1 MAVPTSRGQLI
12 NFGLRKLGYPVL
24 EINLDTDQI
33 HDALDDTLQLY
44 QERHYNGIERMFLK
58 YKITQEDIDRGSAK
72 GTDGVGIVTTTGI
85 QTSNV
90 TVTSNFYE
98 NSNFIAVPDHVIG
111 VNKIFKFDS
120 SANLISTGAISGS
133 GSVLVTGSGTFE
145 PTATNTYTGG
155 TTVDGGIIAAYTD
168 RNWGAVPGSVDSDN
182 IILKNG
188 GELYM
193 AEQKQ
198 AIQPNTKVLAQFI
211 RDLSFEN
218 ILAQKG
224 LDTNTPPDIKVQ
236 VNLDAKKRTTDN
248 QYEVL
253 IKLSVVSSAKKET
266 SEPSD
271 DTKKSKLFVAESE
284 NSKLFILEIEYGG
297 IFEVTGVPE
306 DQIHPYLMIECP
318 RILFP
323 YLRRIVGDVTRDGGF
338 PPLNLEQINFL
349 ALYQNEVARRQAEAE
364 KATKN

>member
-1 MAVPTSRGQLI
+1 MT
-12 NFGLRKLGYPVL
+12 
-24 EINLDTDQI
+24 
-33 HDALDDTLQLY
+33 
-44 QERHYNGIERMFLK
+44 
-58 YKITQEDIDRGSAK
+58 
-72 GTDGVGIVTTTGI
+72 
-85 QTSNV
+85 
-90 TVTSNFYE
+90 
-98 NSNFIAVPDHVIG
+98 
-111 VNKIFKFDS
+111 
-120 SANLISTGAISGS
+120 
-133 GSVLVTGSGTFE
+133 
-145 PTATNTYTGG
+145 
-155 TTVDGGIIAAYTD
+155 
-168 RNWGAVPGSVDSDN
+168 
-182 IILKNG
+182 
-188 GELYM
+188 
-193 AEQKQ
+193 EQNQ

-224 LDTNTPPDIKVQ
+224 LDTNAPPDIKVQ

-266 SEPSD
+266 SEASD

-349 ALYQNEVARRQAEAE
+349 ALYQNEIARRQAEAQ

>member
-1 MAVPTSRGQLI
+1 MT
-12 NFGLRKLGYPVL
+12 
-24 EINLDTDQI
+24 
-33 HDALDDTLQLY
+33 
-44 QERHYNGIERMFLK
+44 
-58 YKITQEDIDRGSAK
+58 
-72 GTDGVGIVTTTGI
+72 
-85 QTSNV
+85 
-90 TVTSNFYE
+90 
-98 NSNFIAVPDHVIG
+98 
-111 VNKIFKFDS
+111 
-120 SANLISTGAISGS
+120 
-133 GSVLVTGSGTFE
+133 
-145 PTATNTYTGG
+145 
-155 TTVDGGIIAAYTD
+155 
-168 RNWGAVPGSVDSDN
+168 
-182 IILKNG
+182 
-188 GELYM
+188 
-193 AEQKQ
+193 EQNQ
-198 AIQPNTKVLAQFI
+198 PIQPNTKVLAQFI

-224 LDTNTPPDIKVQ
+224 SNTNAPPDIKVQ

-323 YLRRIVGDVTRDGGF
+323 YLRRIVADVTHDGGF

-349 ALYQNEVARRQAEAE
+349 ALYQKEIARRQKEAE
-364 KATKN
+364 QATKN

>member
-1 MAVPTSRGQLI
+1 
-12 NFGLRKLGYPVL
+12 
-24 EINLDTDQI
+24 
-33 HDALDDTLQLY
+33 
-44 QERHYNGIERMFLK
+44 
-58 YKITQEDIDRGSAK
+58 
-72 GTDGVGIVTTTGI
+72 
-85 QTSNV
+85 
-90 TVTSNFYE
+90 
-98 NSNFIAVPDHVIG
+98 
-111 VNKIFKFDS
+111 
-120 SANLISTGAISGS
+120 
-133 GSVLVTGSGTFE
+133 
-145 PTATNTYTGG
+145 
-155 TTVDGGIIAAYTD
+155 
-168 RNWGAVPGSVDSDN
+168 
-182 IILKNG
+182 
-188 GELYM
+188 M

-224 LDTNTPPDIKVQ
+224 LDTNTQPDIKVK
-236 VNLDAKKRTTDN
+236 VNLDAKKRAAEN

-253 IKLSVVSSAKKET
+253 IKLSVVSSAKKKTSET
-266 SEPSD
+266 SND
-271 DTKKSKLFVAESE
+271 NKKSKLFVADSE

-323 YLRRIVGDVTRDGGF
+323 YLRRIVGDVTHDGGF

-349 ALYQNEVARRQAEAE
+349 ALYQKEIERRQAEAQ

>member
-1 MAVPTSRGQLI
+1 
-12 NFGLRKLGYPVL
+12 
-24 EINLDTDQI
+24 
-33 HDALDDTLQLY
+33 
-44 QERHYNGIERMFLK
+44 
-58 YKITQEDIDRGSAK
+58 
-72 GTDGVGIVTTTGI
+72 
-85 QTSNV
+85 
-90 TVTSNFYE
+90 
-98 NSNFIAVPDHVIG
+98 
-111 VNKIFKFDS
+111 
-120 SANLISTGAISGS
+120 
-133 GSVLVTGSGTFE
+133 
-145 PTATNTYTGG
+145 
-155 TTVDGGIIAAYTD
+155 
-168 RNWGAVPGSVDSDN
+168 
-182 IILKNG
+182 
-188 GELYM
+188 M

-224 LDTNTPPDIKVQ
+224 LDTNTPPDIKVK
-236 VNLDAKKRTTDN
+236 VNLDAKKRKSEN

-253 IKLSVVSSAKKET
+253 IKLSVVSSAKTED
-266 SEPSD
+266 SND
-271 DTKKSKLFVAESE
+271 SE

-297 IFEVTGVPE
+297 IFELTGVPE

-349 ALYQNEVARRQAEAE
+349 ALYQKEITRRQAEAE

>member
-1 MAVPTSRGQLI
+1 
-12 NFGLRKLGYPVL
+12 
-24 EINLDTDQI
+24 
-33 HDALDDTLQLY
+33 
-44 QERHYNGIERMFLK
+44 
-58 YKITQEDIDRGSAK
+58 
-72 GTDGVGIVTTTGI
+72 
-85 QTSNV
+85 
-90 TVTSNFYE
+90 
-98 NSNFIAVPDHVIG
+98 
-111 VNKIFKFDS
+111 
-120 SANLISTGAISGS
+120 
-133 GSVLVTGSGTFE
+133 
-145 PTATNTYTGG
+145 
-155 TTVDGGIIAAYTD
+155 
-168 RNWGAVPGSVDSDN
+168 
-182 IILKNG
+182 
-188 GELYM
+188 M
-193 AEQKQ
+193 AEEKQ

-224 LDTNTPPDIKVQ
+224 LDTNTPPDIKVK
-236 VNLDAKKRTTDN
+236 VNLDAKKRKPED

-253 IKLSVVSSAKKET
+253 IKLSVISSIKTEAT
-266 SEPSD
+266 EPTD
-271 DTKKSKLFVAESE
+271 DKE

-349 ALYQNEVARRQAEAE
+349 ALYQNEISRRQAEAE

>member
-1 MAVPTSRGQLI
+1 
-12 NFGLRKLGYPVL
+12 
-24 EINLDTDQI
+24 
-33 HDALDDTLQLY
+33 
-44 QERHYNGIERMFLK
+44 
-58 YKITQEDIDRGSAK
+58 
-72 GTDGVGIVTTTGI
+72 
-85 QTSNV
+85 
-90 TVTSNFYE
+90 
-98 NSNFIAVPDHVIG
+98 
-111 VNKIFKFDS
+111 
-120 SANLISTGAISGS
+120 
-133 GSVLVTGSGTFE
+133 
-145 PTATNTYTGG
+145 
-155 TTVDGGIIAAYTD
+155 
-168 RNWGAVPGSVDSDN
+168 
-182 IILKNG
+182 
-188 GELYM
+188 M

-224 LDTNTPPDIKVQ
+224 LDTNTPPDIKVK
-236 VNLDAKKRTTDN
+236 VNLDAKKRKSEN

-253 IKLSVVSSAKKET
+253 IKLSVVSSAKTED
-266 SEPSD
+266 SND
-271 DTKKSKLFVAESE
+271 SE

-349 ALYQNEVARRQAEAE
+349 ALYQNEISRRQAEAE

>member
-1 MAVPTSRGQLI
+1 
-12 NFGLRKLGYPVL
+12 
-24 EINLDTDQI
+24 
-33 HDALDDTLQLY
+33 
-44 QERHYNGIERMFLK
+44 
-58 YKITQEDIDRGSAK
+58 
-72 GTDGVGIVTTTGI
+72 
-85 QTSNV
+85 
-90 TVTSNFYE
+90 
-98 NSNFIAVPDHVIG
+98 
-111 VNKIFKFDS
+111 
-120 SANLISTGAISGS
+120 
-133 GSVLVTGSGTFE
+133 
-145 PTATNTYTGG
+145 
-155 TTVDGGIIAAYTD
+155 
-168 RNWGAVPGSVDSDN
+168 
-182 IILKNG
+182 
-188 GELYM
+188 M

-224 LDTNTPPDIKVQ
+224 LDTNTPPDIKVK
-236 VNLDAKKRTTDN
+236 VNLDAKKRKPEN

-253 IKLSVVSSAKKET
+253 IKLSVVSSTKTDAK
-266 SEPSD
+266 EPSD
-271 DTKKSKLFVAESE
+271 DNE
-284 NSKLFILEIEYGG
+284 NSELFILEIEYGG

-349 ALYQNEVARRQAEAE
+349 ALYQNEIARRQAEAE

>member
-1 MAVPTSRGQLI
+1 
-12 NFGLRKLGYPVL
+12 
-24 EINLDTDQI
+24 
-33 HDALDDTLQLY
+33 
-44 QERHYNGIERMFLK
+44 
-58 YKITQEDIDRGSAK
+58 
-72 GTDGVGIVTTTGI
+72 
-85 QTSNV
+85 
-90 TVTSNFYE
+90 
-98 NSNFIAVPDHVIG
+98 
-111 VNKIFKFDS
+111 
-120 SANLISTGAISGS
+120 
-133 GSVLVTGSGTFE
+133 
-145 PTATNTYTGG
+145 
-155 TTVDGGIIAAYTD
+155 
-168 RNWGAVPGSVDSDN
+168 
-182 IILKNG
+182 
-188 GELYM
+188 M

-224 LDTNTPPDIKVQ
+224 LDTNTPPDIKVK
-236 VNLDAKKRTTDN
+236 VNLDAKKRKSEN

-253 IKLSVVSSAKKET
+253 IKLSVVSSAKTEN
-266 SEPSD
+266 SS
-271 DTKKSKLFVAESE
+271 ESE
-284 NSKLFILEIEYGG
+284 SSKLFISEIEYGG

-349 ALYQNEVARRQAEAE
+349 ALYQNEIARRQAEAE

>member
-1 MAVPTSRGQLI
+1 
-12 NFGLRKLGYPVL
+12 
-24 EINLDTDQI
+24 
-33 HDALDDTLQLY
+33 
-44 QERHYNGIERMFLK
+44 
-58 YKITQEDIDRGSAK
+58 
-72 GTDGVGIVTTTGI
+72 
-85 QTSNV
+85 
-90 TVTSNFYE
+90 
-98 NSNFIAVPDHVIG
+98 
-111 VNKIFKFDS
+111 
-120 SANLISTGAISGS
+120 
-133 GSVLVTGSGTFE
+133 
-145 PTATNTYTGG
+145 
-155 TTVDGGIIAAYTD
+155 
-168 RNWGAVPGSVDSDN
+168 
-182 IILKNG
+182 
-188 GELYM
+188 M

-224 LDTNTPPDIKVQ
+224 LDTNTPPDIKVK
-236 VNLDAKKRTTDN
+236 VNLDAKKRKSEN

-253 IKLSVVSSAKKET
+253 IKLSVVSS
-266 SEPSD
+266 
-271 DTKKSKLFVAESE
+271 TKTENSSESE

-349 ALYQNEVARRQAEAE
+349 ALYQNEIARRQAEAE

>member
-1 MAVPTSRGQLI
+1 
-12 NFGLRKLGYPVL
+12 
-24 EINLDTDQI
+24 
-33 HDALDDTLQLY
+33 
-44 QERHYNGIERMFLK
+44 
-58 YKITQEDIDRGSAK
+58 
-72 GTDGVGIVTTTGI
+72 
-85 QTSNV
+85 
-90 TVTSNFYE
+90 
-98 NSNFIAVPDHVIG
+98 
-111 VNKIFKFDS
+111 
-120 SANLISTGAISGS
+120 
-133 GSVLVTGSGTFE
+133 
-145 PTATNTYTGG
+145 
-155 TTVDGGIIAAYTD
+155 
-168 RNWGAVPGSVDSDN
+168 
-182 IILKNG
+182 
-188 GELYM
+188 M

-224 LDTNTPPDIKVQ
+224 LDTNTPPDIKVK
-236 VNLDAKKRTTDN
+236 VNLDAKKRKPED

-253 IKLSVVSSAKKET
+253 IKLSVISSTKTEATK
-266 SEPSD
+266 PSD
-271 DTKKSKLFVAESE
+271 DNE
-284 NSKLFILEIEYGG
+284 NSELFILEIEYGG

-349 ALYQNEVARRQAEAE
+349 ALYQNEIARRQAEAQ

>member
-1 MAVPTSRGQLI
+1 
-12 NFGLRKLGYPVL
+12 
-24 EINLDTDQI
+24 
-33 HDALDDTLQLY
+33 
-44 QERHYNGIERMFLK
+44 
-58 YKITQEDIDRGSAK
+58 
-72 GTDGVGIVTTTGI
+72 
-85 QTSNV
+85 
-90 TVTSNFYE
+90 
-98 NSNFIAVPDHVIG
+98 
-111 VNKIFKFDS
+111 
-120 SANLISTGAISGS
+120 
-133 GSVLVTGSGTFE
+133 
-145 PTATNTYTGG
+145 
-155 TTVDGGIIAAYTD
+155 
-168 RNWGAVPGSVDSDN
+168 
-182 IILKNG
+182 
-188 GELYM
+188 M

-224 LDTNTPPDIKVQ
+224 LDTNTPPDIKVK
-236 VNLDAKKRTTDN
+236 VNLDAKKRKSEN

-253 IKLSVVSSAKKET
+253 IKLSVVSSAKTEN
-266 SEPSD
+266 SS
-271 DTKKSKLFVAESE
+271 ESE

-297 IFEVTGVPE
+297 IFEVTGVLE

-349 ALYQNEVARRQAEAE
+349 ALYQNEIARRQAEAE

>member
-1 MAVPTSRGQLI
+1 
-12 NFGLRKLGYPVL
+12 
-24 EINLDTDQI
+24 
-33 HDALDDTLQLY
+33 
-44 QERHYNGIERMFLK
+44 
-58 YKITQEDIDRGSAK
+58 
-72 GTDGVGIVTTTGI
+72 
-85 QTSNV
+85 
-90 TVTSNFYE
+90 
-98 NSNFIAVPDHVIG
+98 
-111 VNKIFKFDS
+111 
-120 SANLISTGAISGS
+120 
-133 GSVLVTGSGTFE
+133 
-145 PTATNTYTGG
+145 
-155 TTVDGGIIAAYTD
+155 
-168 RNWGAVPGSVDSDN
+168 
-182 IILKNG
+182 
-188 GELYM
+188 M

-211 RDLSFEN
+211 KDLSFEN

-224 LDTNTPPDIKVQ
+224 LDTNTPPDIKVK
-236 VNLDAKKRTTDN
+236 VNLDAKKRKSEN

-253 IKLSVVSSAKKET
+253 IKLSVVSSAKTEN
-266 SEPSD
+266 SS
-271 DTKKSKLFVAESE
+271 ESE

-349 ALYQNEVARRQAEAE
+349 ALYQNEIARRQAEAE